1 MHLDHKTFLNVLEEL
16 KCEGH
21 SPRGDTEK
29 RNIAHVFAHERYVA
43 DLPTVEA
50 PHFICQPCV
59 STVSLLDHIDDRYNE
74 ILSPKQPNKRASS
87 TNFVSPLDTML

>member
-1 MHLDHKTFLNVLEEL
+1 MHLDHKTFLNVLEDL
-16 KCEGH
+16 KCQGH

-29 RNIAHVFAHERYVA
+29 RNIAHVFADERYVA

-59 STVSLLDHIDDRYNE
+59 STVSVEEKNLVKFLELQNLYFYFIIAQNRE
-74 ILSPKQPNKRASS
+74 E
-87 TNFVSPLDTML
+87 TN